1 MSEILYK
8 TILPKV
14 KIELQ
19 EEKLT
24 ASFSDVVVHYQQAV
38 APEKLKMVIERSVR
52 WGSVW
57 KNLHRPYRIYYQLNA
72 KGYGTG
78 NMKVLFPNEEERY
91 YYETWREDIKRK

>member
-14 KIELQ
+14 KMELDG
-19 EEKLT
+19 EVLT
-24 ASFSDVVVHYQQAV
+24 ISFSDEIIYYRQAV
-38 APEKLKMVIERSVR
+38 EPEKLKMVIERSVR

-57 KNLHRPYRIYYQLNA
+57 KNLHRPYKIYYQLNA

-91 YYETWREDIKRK
+91 YYKTGSINLKGK